1 MPDIFDHS
9 AITVAEF
16 LHDYWQQ
23 KPLLL
28 REAFPGFRPELDADD
43 IAGLACDEMAES
55 RLVTGSYPD
64 RNWTLSYG
72 PFSDEDFAALPERDW
87 TLLVQDVEK
96 HYPPLRRLL
105 AAFDFLP
112 RWRIDDLMVSVA
124 GPGGSVGPH
133 VDQYD
138 VFLLQA
144 SGRRR
149 WRIAEHFD
157 PELEPDC
164 ELNVLRR
171 FTAEQEW
178 VLAPGDLLYLPPGVA
193 HFGTAEETAAGKP
206 GAEASSGANT
216 CMTWSIGMR
225 APSAADLLQSFG
237 EWLAASADEGGRYGD
252 PCLEPATRPGEIDPA
267 ALRRLRDLARACID
281 DDRRCPAFLGSF
293 LSRYRLAHEPAP
305 PPTAVT
311 PAELRRA
318 LDRGA
323 SFRHNP
329 WTRLLW
335 LQSADGAW
343 LFAAGSAFA
352 CDPELA
358 EALCDPDGLSGPTAQ
373 RLAKGSP
380 GDVEGLLCEL
390 LNRGHLLLEAL

>member
-1 MPDIFDHS
+1 MPNIFAHISGLTPDR
-9 AITVAEF
+9 F
-16 LHDYWQQ
+16 LRDYWQR

-28 REAFPGFRPELDADD
+28 RQAFPGFEPELDADD

-55 RLVTGSYPD
+55 RLITGRYPE
-64 RNWTLSYG
+64 RAWSLRYG
-72 PFSDEDFAALPERDW
+72 PFGEADFAALPERDW

-112 RWRIDDLMVSVA
+112 CWRIDDLMVSVA

-144 SGRRR
+144 GGRRR
-149 WRIAEHFD
+149 WQIAEHFD

-164 ELNVLRR
+164 DLKVLRH
-171 FTAEQEW
+171 FAAEQEW
-178 VLAPGDLLYLPPGVA
+178 ILEPGDMLYLPPGVA
-193 HFGTAEETAAGKP
+193 HFGTAV
-206 GAEASSGANT
+206 EAPVGNSPPAVASRSAP
-216 CMTWSIGMR
+216 CMTWSVGMR

-237 EWLAASADEGGRYGD
+237 EWLAASEDEGGRYHD
-252 PCLEPATRPGEIDPA
+252 PGLVPAARAGEIDPA
-267 ALRRLRDLARACID
+267 AVCRLRELARACID
-281 DDRRCPAFLGSF
+281 DDSRCPAFLGGF

-305 PPTAVT
+305 PPAAIG
-311 PAELRRA
+311 PDELWQA

-323 SFRHNP
+323 RLRHNP

-335 LQSADGAW
+335 LQTADGAL
-343 LFAAGSAFA
+343 LFAAGSVFA
-352 CDPELA
+352 CGPDLA
-358 EALCDPDGLSGPTAQ
+358 AAVCDPQGLSGPAAR
-373 RLAKGSP
+373 RLGAA
-380 GDVEGLLCEL
+380 DALLCEL
-390 LNRGHLLLEAL
+390 LNRGHLLLETV

>member
-1 MPDIFDHS
+1 MPNIFDHS
-9 AITVAEF
+9 ALSPEEF
-16 LHDYWQQ
+16 LRDYWAR

-28 REAFPGFRPELDADD
+28 RQAFPGFAPELDADD
-43 IAGLACDEMAES
+43 IAGLACDETAES
-55 RLVTGSYPD
+55 RLITGRYPG
-64 RNWTLSYG
+64 RQWTLRYG
-72 PFSDEDFAALPERDW
+72 PFSEADFAALPDRDW

-96 HYPPLRRLL
+96 HYPPLRQLL

-144 SGRRR
+144 GGRRR
-149 WRIAEHFD
+149 WRIAERFE

-164 ELNVLRR
+164 DLKVLRH
-171 FTAEQEW
+171 FAAEQEW
-178 VLAPGDLLYLPPGVA
+178 ILEPGDLLYLPPGVA
-193 HFGTAEETAAGKP
+193 HFGTAVEAAAADP
-206 GAEASSGANT
+206 LSRIVPCMT
-216 CMTWSIGMR
+216 PCMTWSIGMR

-237 EWLAASADEGGRYGD
+237 EWLAESEDEGGRYRD
-252 PCLEPATRPGEIDPA
+252 PDLEPAHRAGEIDPA

-281 DDRRCPAFLGSF
+281 DDRRCPAFLGAF

-305 PPTAVT
+305 PPA
-311 PAELRRA
+311 PIGPDELWQA

-323 SFRHNP
+323 RLRHNP

-335 LQSADGAW
+335 LRTADGAL

-352 CDPELA
+352 CAPDLA
-358 EALCDPDGLSGPTAQ
+358 EAVCDPEGLGASAVR
-373 RLAKGSP
+373 RLGAA
-380 GDVEGLLCEL
+380 EALLCEL
-390 LNRGHLLLEAL
+390 FNRGHLLLETV